1 MSAAKA
7 SCNGHLAYEKG
18 ALVPGA
24 DLLIEAETLRVD
36 LPPYSIRGAGV
47 VTAKVGKTKPDTLAA
62 HLRFATLSAS
72 HQPDNQTLFTGADLD
87 IDVARST
94 VVLPDAIV
102 EKVPRS
108 VSLTLPNVTVP
119 DISAYQGYLPDGWNA
134 ELVGG
139 SGSLNGAAS
148 ISAAALDFDL
158 TLSSD
163 KAAVKFSQNVFESGL
178 VLGVKAKGAA
188 DATTARVDVAG
199 TYVELD
205 DSRVKNTEGASTPWQ
220 TRFAITAG
228 EADFVLP
235 EGQDQKTGVV
245 GFWSLFQDQELKS
258 MLGDVNG
265 RAQGSLN
272 VSDLDWVNFLFRKP
286 FSLSIAEFGG
296 SPGGPDRQI
305 RPACRGVEPED
316 GAARLH
322 A

>member
-1 MSAAKA
+1 M
-7 SCNGHLAYEKG
+7 
-18 ALVPGA
+18 
-24 DLLIEAETLRVD
+24 
-36 LPPYSIRGAGV
+36 
-47 VTAKVGKTKPDTLAA
+47 
-62 HLRFATLSAS
+62 
-72 HQPDNQTLFTGADLD
+72 
-87 IDVARST
+87 
-94 VVLPDAIV
+94 
-102 EKVPRS
+102 
-108 VSLTLPNVTVP
+108 TLPNVTVP

-205 DSRVKNTEGASTPWQ
+205 DSRVKNKEGASTPWQ

-245 GFWSLFQDQELKS
+245 GFWSLFQDKELKS

-265 RAQGSLN
+265 RVEGSLN

-286 FSLSIAEFGG
+286 FSLSIADVGG

-322 A
+322 ARDPRLHCRRAAADFELAVAKSAAKPDLSLAASLTGASLRLGDEKVAVVEDVTVECRRDSPKASRPRRAAR